1 MDWFLGFHHG
11 LRRLLKY
18 PAVTV
23 VAVLTL
29 ALGIGVN
36 TAIFS
41 VVNALLLDPL
51 PFPALNQIVAIWE
64 TTPKQNWDRGRIS
77 VANYLDWRKQSRLF
91 EHIGFY
97 KGWGANLT
105 GGDYPERM
113 QGYMVS
119 SNWLDV
125 IGLKPA
131 LGRGFRPE
139 EEQAGKDKVVIL
151 THNFWRSRFGE
162 DRNII
167 GKAIILDGVAR
178 EVVGVM
184 QPGSN
189 FPPGADVLA
198 PLALTPE
205 LIQDRSSRVCSV
217 IGRLKADVSVRQ
229 ARAELT
235 AFAKRLEQQYP
246 RENLGRGIAIY
257 PLLDDITQPYR
268 SAVLLLVGAAGFVL
282 LIACAN
288 VAGLMVVQAFG
299 RLKENAVRLSLGA
312 TRWNIARQQLIESAT
327 LATIGGALGLPIAY
341 WGTEAL
347 KAAIPSDAL
356 QSVPGLNNMGINLTV
371 LGCMLGIVTAAGM
384 LSGLGPA
391 IQASKADLVKGLRE
405 EGFGSALRITRSRL
419 RGLFIIIEVALSLI
433 LLVGAGLMLRSFWR
447 LVHINPG
454 FDPNNVL
461 TAGVAL
467 PVTKYREKSK
477 RIAFFRGLTEQVE
490 TLPGVESAGLISSL
504 PLSGDDTYSNFLIEG
519 RPELSSDQGVVG
531 RLQVCTPH
539 YFKVLG
545 IELVKGRVFSEY
557 DKDNLQ
563 PVVVINEALARKY
576 WPDEDALGKRMRFPG
591 SLERNP
597 WMLVVGVVSDV
608 KHKLNLPITPEY
620 YLPYSQYP
628 RNEMFLAVRAKT
640 EPTTLVSAIRDLVV
654 GVDKDQPVF
663 KILTM
668 EQVRARAVILYS
680 FSSALLGIFAVAA
693 LILAAVGLYGVISYN
708 VTQRTY
714 EIGVRIALG
723 ARPYDVMRLVGGQ
736 GALLISVG
744 MAVGLYGAWGLERA
758 MRSLLF
764 DVATSDWI
772 PFTGSLLLLCFVAF
786 IACCLPVRRA
796 MKMDPVAALKR
807 E

>member
-1 MDWFLGFHHG
+1 MDWFLEFRHG

-41 VVNALLLDPL
+41 VANALLLDPL
-51 PFPALNQIVAIWE
+51 PFPALNRIVAIWE
-64 TTPKQNWDRGRIS
+64 TTPKQNRGQGRIS
-77 VANYLDWRKQSRLF
+77 VANYLDWRKQTRSF
-91 EHIGFY
+91 EHLGFY

-105 GGDYPERM
+105 SGDHPERM
-113 QGYMVS
+113 QGYLVS
-119 SNWLDV
+119 ANLLDV
-125 IGLKPA
+125 IGVKPV
-131 LGRGFRPE
+131 LGRGFMPE
-139 EEQAGKDKVVIL
+139 EEQAGKDNVVIL
-151 THNFWRSRFGE
+151 TYSFWQRRFGE
-162 DRNII
+162 NRNII
-167 GKAIILDGVAR
+167 GSAIILDGMAR
-178 EVVGVM
+178 EVVGVT

-189 FPPGADVLA
+189 FPPGADILA

-205 LIQDRSSRVCSV
+205 LIQDRSNRAGSV
-217 IGRLKADVSVRQ
+217 IGRLKDNVSVRQ
-229 ARAELT
+229 ATAELT
-235 AFAKRLEQQYP
+235 AVARRLEQQYL
-246 RENLGRGIAIY
+246 RENLGRGIEIN
-257 PLLDDITQPYR
+257 PLLDDITRPYR
-268 SAVLLLVGAAGFVL
+268 SAVLLLMGAAGFVL

-288 VAGLMVVQAFG
+288 VANLMIVQAFG
-299 RLKENAVRLSLGA
+299 RLKENAIRLSLGA
-312 TRWNIARQQLIESAT
+312 TRWRIARQQLIESAI
-327 LATIGGALGLPIAY
+327 LATIGGALGLLIAY
-341 WGTEAL
+341 LGTKAL

-356 QSVPGLNNMGINLTV
+356 QSVPGLNNMGINLPV
-371 LGCMLGIVTAAGM
+371 LGCMLGIVTVVGM
-384 LSGLGPA
+384 LSGLAPA
-391 IQASKADLVKGLRE
+391 IQVSKPDLVKGLRE

-433 LLVGAGLMLRSFWR
+433 LLVGAGLMLRSFWK
-447 LVHINPG
+447 LTHINPG
-454 FDPNNVL
+454 FNLNNVL
-461 TAGVAL
+461 TVGVAL
-467 PVTKYREKSK
+467 PNTKYREKSK
-477 RIAFFRGLTEQVE
+477 RIAFFRDLTERVE

-504 PLSGDDTYSNFLIEG
+504 PLSGDDAYSNFLIEG
-519 RPELSSDQGVVG
+519 KPELSSDQGGIG

-539 YFKVLG
+539 YFNVLG
-545 IELVKGRVFSEY
+545 IELVKGRVFSEH

-563 PVVVINEALARKY
+563 PVVVINKALARKY

-608 KHKLNLPITPEY
+608 KHKLNLPIMPEY

-628 RNEMFLAVRAKT
+628 RSEMVLAVRAKT

-654 GVDKDQPVF
+654 GIDRDQPVF

-668 EQVRARAVILYS
+668 EQVRARAIILYS

-708 VTQRTY
+708 LTQRTY

-723 ARPYDVMRLVGGQ
+723 ARPYDVMRIVGGQ
-736 GALLISVG
+736 GALLISIG
-744 MAVGLYGAWGLERA
+744 IAVGLYGAWGLARV
-758 MRSLLF
+758 MRGLLF

-772 PFTGSLLLLCFVAF
+772 SFTGSLLLLGFVAF
-786 IACCLPVRRA
+786 IACCLPARRA
-796 MKMDPVAALKR
+796 MKIDPAAALKR